1 MANGDKSVALRKQES
16 EVLTSEPSAIIQMIE
31 RAARDP
37 AVDIDKMQRLLDMKE
52 KMELRVA
59 EQAFNDA
66 MRIAQEKMRPIATD
80 SDNSQTKSKYASYA
94 ALDRAVRKIYTDAGF
109 SLSFDAGEG
118 APSDTVRVVCFVSC
132 AGYTRQYHVDM
143 PADGKGAKG
152 GDVMTKTHA
161 AGSAFTYGQR
171 YLLKLIF
178 NLAIG
183 ADDDG
188 NKAGAVLINEK
199 QVTELIELA
208 DEIGVDKIKFC
219 RYFKIESLAELPLF
233 KFNDA
238 VAAMESKRKAKK

>member
-1 MANGDKSVALRKQES
+1 MTNGDKTVALRKQES
-16 EVLTSEPSAIIQMIE
+16 EVLVSEPTAIIQMIE

-37 AVDIDKMQRLLDMKE
+37 AVDIDKMQRLLDMKD
-52 KMELRVA
+52 KMEMRVA

-66 MRIAQEKMRPIATD
+66 MRVAQEKMRPIATD
-80 SDNSQTKSKYASYA
+80 SKNPQTSSAYASYA
-94 ALDRAVRKIYTDAGF
+94 ALDRAVRSIYTDAGF
-109 SLSFDAGEG
+109 SLSFDTGEG
-118 APSDTVRVVCFVSC
+118 APADTVRVVCFVSC

-143 PADGKGAKG
+143 PSDGKGAKG

-188 NKAGAVLINEK
+188 NKAGAVLINQK
-199 QVTELIELA
+199 QVAELIALA
-208 DEIGVDKIKFC
+208 DDIGVDKIKFC

-238 VAAMESKRKAKK
+238 IAAMESKRKAKK